1 MMRNFRTHITETN
14 ADSVCEMF
22 SEKGNPFRDLT
33 RSLWANKFPSRHGA
47 VLRFLDQ
54 WSEVGRSDEDGQMR
68 IETARIMD
76 ILQCPNRA
84 EWSMTQSSVLFRG
97 VWRTMAQM
105 KNTTLTNRVLF
116 PVSGLYTGDNAIFGT
131 MNYKS
136 RIPLH
141 SWSSSIGKAS
151 PFSGGAHVRRPTDT
165 VRMIM
170 RYTVQSKAKTLDLD
184 MVSRH
189 LGNSGE
195 SEVIVYEGSDMKV
208 DFVAQVKDIGMAIA
222 GMKAGGKPA
231 SDAELK
237 SLLVSALGE
246 MNART
251 LMNNENFKKAYRE
264 WEVR

>member
-14 ADSVCEMF
+14 ANSACEMF
-22 SEKGNPFRDLT
+22 SAKDNPFRDLP
-33 RSLWANKFPSRHGA
+33 RSHWANKFPSRHGA
-47 VLRFLDQ
+47 VLRSLDR

-76 ILQCPNRA
+76 IMQCPDRA
-84 EWSMTQSSVLFRG
+84 EWSMTQSKILFRG

-141 SWSSSIGKAS
+141 SWSSSIGTAS
-151 PFSGGAHVRRPTDT
+151 PFSGGAHVRRPIDS

-170 RYTVQSKAKTLDLD
+170 RYAVQSKAKTLDLD
-184 MVSRH
+184 SVSRH

-195 SEVIVYEGSDMKV
+195 AEVIVFEGSEMKV

-222 GMKAGGKPA
+222 GKKSGDKPA

-237 SLLVSALGE
+237 SMLVSALGE
-246 MNART
+246 ANAST
-251 LMNNENFKKAYRE
+251 LMNNETFKNTYRE
-264 WEVR
+264 WERR